1 MKILYS
7 IRCQVLAITDKMF
20 RWLDLYF
27 NDLQSGIPTGL
38 YFLVFLVSLTNV
50 IYVSP
55 LWNTKVR
62 RRSSTNIL
70 SISILLNILAIIAFA
85 ITWSLI
91 LDFFEQEA
99 DAMRDLPYEEFL
111 NARSTFVRAYE
122 EVTTTTGYFY
132 SQQLLMW
139 VIPGCI
145 FLQNSRMKKQITLAY
160 TATGFLG
167 AISLS
172 FPLFFSHLLLL
183 DVEEKEE
190 KNEDQSSIK
199 TAKTASLLQIVC
211 AVIAVIAVVV
221 LPQTVH
227 THPQTYVIAL
237 FLLHIVLAIPALCSL
252 FITSEVQ
259 VLLPTTTTISLHDLY
274 FGLTGASFVVHLT
287 HLITAVKESSTIS
300 DLIHFGWQ
308 NTCQSSI
315 SYDVVFTIL
324 ICGLYV
330 GARRG
335 FGSGCLV
342 VILSPFVSIGSTF
355 SFFLAME
362 ESNNNVVV
370 NKINKSNKLK
380 EQKKNKKR
388 TKSKRR

>member
-1 MKILYS
+1 
-7 IRCQVLAITDKMF
+7 MF

-62 RRSSTNIL
+62 RRSSTNL
-70 SISILLNILAIIAFA
+70 LTISILLNILAIIAFA

-111 NARSTFVRAYE
+111 NARSTFVKAYE
-122 EVTTTTGYFY
+122 EVTTKSGYFY

-252 FITSEVQ
+252 FITSEIE
-259 VLLPTTTTISLHDLY
+259 VLLPTTTTTTISLQLQHLY

-342 VILSPFVSIGSTF
+342 VMLSPLVSVGATF

-362 ESNNNVVV
+362 ESKNNVVV
-370 NKINKSNKLK
+370 NKFNNSNKLK
-380 EQKKNKKR
+380 EKKKNKKR
-388 TKSKRR
+388 TKSRRR

>member
-1 MKILYS
+1 M
-7 IRCQVLAITDKMF
+7 
-20 RWLDLYF
+20 
-27 NDLQSGIPTGL
+27 
-38 YFLVFLVSLTNV
+38 
-50 IYVSP
+50 
-55 LWNTKVR
+55 
-62 RRSSTNIL
+62 
-70 SISILLNILAIIAFA
+70 
-85 ITWSLI
+85 
-91 LDFFEQEA
+91 
-99 DAMRDLPYEEFL
+99 
-111 NARSTFVRAYE
+111 
-122 EVTTTTGYFY
+122 
-132 SQQLLMW
+132 
-139 VIPGCI
+139 
-145 FLQNSRMKKQITLAY
+145 
-160 TATGFLG
+160 
-167 AISLS
+167 
-172 FPLFFSHLLLL
+172 
-183 DVEEKEE
+183 
-190 KNEDQSSIK
+190 
-199 TAKTASLLQIVC
+199 
-211 AVIAVIAVVV
+211 

-252 FITSEVQ
+252 FITSEIE
-259 VLLPTTTTISLHDLY
+259 VLLPTTTTTTISLQLQHLY

-342 VILSPFVSIGSTF
+342 VMLSPFVSVGATF

-362 ESNNNVVV
+362 ESKNNVVV

-380 EQKKNKKR
+380 EKKKNKKR
-388 TKSKRR
+388 TKSRRR